1 MAMTVAQDLSVAVR
15 ALPFPK
21 GHAHLRD
28 QLWRAADH
36 AVLRLEEGC
45 CRTAGNRYQHL
56 QGAYAEAR
64 EAGRALL
71 LMRRLGLDV
80 SDDTVALAD
89 RLGGLLFGLLRRYR

>member
-1 MAMTVAQDLSVAVR
+1 MTVAQDLAVAVR
-15 ALPFPK
+15 ALPFPR
-21 GHAHLRD
+21 GYAHLKD